1 MRPVTKAIPYFSE
14 RELAC
19 KGSGI
24 IKLDPRFAEALPK
37 LREAWGKALVATSVC
52 RSPEHNLKVKG
63 HPSSLHLTENP
74 IWPTMGTMAADIA
87 WRGWPIENQILF
99 ARMAWKMGWSVGLHD
114 GFCHI
119 DRRADMKLDRLKQAV
134 FIYGQWSGVF
144 GRVEISG

>member
-1 MRPVTKAIPYFSE
+1 MRPTTTAIPYFSE

-19 KGSGI
+19 KGTGI
-24 IKLDPRFAEALPK
+24 IKLDARFAEALPK

-52 RSPEHNLKVKG
+52 RTPEHNLKVKG

-74 IWPTMGTMAADIA
+74 KWPTTGTMAADIA

-99 ARMAWKMGWSVGLHD
+99 ARLAWKMGWAVGLHN

-119 DRRADMKLDRLKQAV
+119 DRRADMKLDRLPQSV
-134 FIYGQWSGVF
+134 FIYGEWDGIF
-144 GRVEISG
+144 GRAEVCG